1 MLSSELHKQL
11 ESIQA
16 LQKVLK
22 AETACLKEKD
32 FSNLSSILSS
42 KQNLLETILNLDKI
56 LSIEQS
62 QTEIN
67 NNDDLL
73 ALKEEIEKQ
82 LQASHKINLINGKL
96 VELSMKSNKHLM
108 QLIRQAAGTNTVTYN
123 QKGGLSSGSLLG
135 KNIKA

>member
-32 FSNLSSILSS
+32 FSNLSSILTS
-42 KQNLLETILNLDKI
+42 KQNLLETILNLDKT
-56 LSIEQS
+56 LSSEES

-67 NNDDLL
+67 TNDDLL